1 MKTSIKYIKSSIISI
16 STMILLLGMS
26 VSQAASVLTVD
37 NSGINTDIIYAG
49 QHIVVGAVT
58 TEIVET
64 DLVVTYTTTDGWE
77 LIETQLWVGTD
88 LAEMPQNRKGS
99 PKIGHFPYKSTFF
112 AATTHSV
119 SIPLDALGFAC
130 PSDASD
136 YIIAAHAS
144 VQLVNDEGV
153 ITQTETGWS
162 EGSLFVE
169 KGMWGTYSNI
179 TLVCEDVLTDDEKT
193 SVCETAFAYSGGT
206 NIVDGDITHSFLD
219 ITEED
224 AKLNRWGWSNGT
236 ISEGVYSWDIYAG
249 AGQSDISKGVLV
261 GTLVVDYNGSTAQ
274 VTYHIDAPYYMEE
287 NHLYVGNDILPRD
300 KNEQY
305 TVAPG
310 MYPSI
315 HDLDNTSIDTHIV
328 YDVSGDLHV
337 VAHATVCGFSE

>member
-1 MKTSIKYIKSSIISI
+1 MKTINIKLVTLSLISI
-16 STMILLLGMS
+16 VFFLGVS
-26 VSQAASVLTVD
+26 FSQAASVLTAD
-37 NSGINTDIIYAG
+37 NSGVRSDIIYAG
-49 QHIVVGAVT
+49 QHIPVGTVT
-58 TEIVET
+58 TEIVGT
-64 DLVVTYTTTDGWE
+64 DLVVTYATTDGWE
-77 LIETQLWVGTD
+77 LVETQLWVGTD
-88 LAEMPQNRKGS
+88 LTEMPQNKKGS
-99 PKIGHFPYKSTFF
+99 PKIGNFPYKSTFF

-119 SIPLDALGFAC
+119 SIPLDALGFTC
-130 PSDASD
+130 PSDATD
-136 YIIAAHAS
+136 YIIAAHSS
-144 VQLVNDEGV
+144 VQLVDGEGV

-169 KGMWGTYSNI
+169 KGMWGTYSTI
-179 TLVCEDVLTDDEKT
+179 TFTCENLLVDSKSA

-206 NIVDGDITHSFLD
+206 NAIDEDMTHSFLD

-224 AKLNRWGWSNGT
+224 ATLNRWGWSNGT
-236 ISEGVYSWDIYAG
+236 ITEGVYEWDIYAG

-274 VTYHIDAPYYMEE
+274 VTYNIDAPYYMDE

-300 KNEQY
+300 TNGQY

-315 HDLDNTSIDTHIV
+315 HDLADTSVDTHIV
-328 YDVSGDLHV
+328 YDVSGDVHV